1 MNGLMGRKRQA
12 NFSLPP
18 RMHLKSGTYYYV
30 TNEKPRK
37 WHSLGK
43 DLGNAKV
50 EWARLESSNHEGSI
64 STLIDEWLS
73 TEEFSLRPAS
83 TQKVYTSVAKQLK
96 GVFGDTPV
104 QSITPGLIAQWMD
117 NHSSKARANMGKAVL
132 SSVLKIAVRYEKIN
146 HNPCQEITAH
156 KIPGRTRYIT
166 DDEYLRIHAK
176 AIPILQAA
184 MDIAYL
190 TGARVSDVF
199 AIRLSAWSKDG
210 LLVRQIKT
218 KKLQLFQRTPELEE
232 AISRA
237 KAIPRPFRGL
247 FLFCTSTGK
256 QYSPS
261 TIRDWWISA
270 RELAGIPDV
279 HFHDIR
285 GKSATDAEDDG
296 EDYQALLGHSTKA
309 MSDKYLKIEKP
320 QSVKPRRRFVETS
333 TNIVENTLKNRTN
346 TQPV

>member
-117 NHSSKARANMGKAVL
+117 NHHSKTQANMGKSVL
-132 SSVLKIAVRYEKIN
+132 SGVMKIAVRYEKIN
-146 HNPCQEITAH
+146 HNPCPDISPHNLE
-156 KIPGRTRYIT
+156 GRKRYIT
-166 DDEYLRIHAK
+166 DDEFLRIRSHANDTLK
-176 AIPILQAA
+176 AI

-190 TGARVSDVF
+190 TSSRISDVL
-199 AIRLSAWSKDG
+199 AVRLSAWSSDG

-218 KKLQLFQRTPELEE
+218 KKLQLFARTPELEK
-232 AISRA
+232 AIDQA

-256 QYSPS
+256 QYHQN
-261 TIRDWWISA
+261 TVRGWWVSA
-270 RELAGIPDV
+270 RELAGVEDV

-320 QSVKPRRRFVETS
+320 QKVTPRGRSVG
-333 TNIVENTLKNRTN
+333 
-346 TQPV
+346 